1 MTSSGTARFTTLT
14 SRAVVLLA
22 NDVDTDQ
29 IVPARFL
36 KVTDKAG
43 LGEALFCDF
52 KRAYGDGFPLDQSA
66 AAGAAV
72 LVAGKNFGC
81 GSSREH
87 APWALV
93 AAGFR
98 AVVALS
104 FADIF
109 RGNAL
114 KNGLLP
120 VALDERDHAALVA
133 ALAAD
138 PATPVTIDL
147 TAQALAAAD
156 VRAGFTVDAFARR
169 CLLDGVDEL
178 GYLLAHLPQIEA
190 HERARE
196 GQS

>member
-1 MTSSGTARFTTLT
+1 MSTAARFTTLT
-14 SRAVVLLA
+14 SHAALLLA

-43 LGEALFCDF
+43 LGEALFVDF
-52 KRAYGDGFPLDQSA
+52 KQGYKDGFPLERPEA
-66 AAGAAV
+66 KGAQV
-72 LVAGKNFGC
+72 LVVGKNFGC

-87 APWALV
+87 APWALC

-98 AVVALS
+98 AVVAPS

-120 VALDERDHAALVA
+120 VALAEGDHAALVA
-133 ALAAD
+133 AITAD
-138 PATPVTIDL
+138 PRTPLTIDL
-147 TAQALAAAD
+147 ESQTIGFAGRSAQFA
-156 VRAGFTVDAFARR
+156 VDAFARR

-178 GYLLAHLPQIEA
+178 GYLRSHLSKIEA
-190 HERARE
+190 HERAAESR
-196 GQS
+196 Q

>member
-1 MTSSGTARFTTLT
+1 MTANFTTLT
-14 SRAVVLLA
+14 SHAALLLA

-43 LGEALFCDF
+43 LGDALFVDF
-52 KRAYGDGFPLDQSA
+52 KKAYGDAFPLEQPA
-66 AAGAAV
+66 ARGAQV
-72 LVAGKNFGC
+72 LVVGKNFGC

-87 APWALV
+87 APWALC
-93 AAGFR
+93 AKGFR
-98 AVVALS
+98 AVIALS

-120 VALDERDHAALVA
+120 VALSESDHAALVA
-133 ALAAD
+133 AIEQD
-138 PATPVTIDL
+138 PATAITIDL
-147 TAQALAAAD
+147 ETQTATF
-156 VRAGFTVDAFARR
+156 AGRTASFTVDAFARR

-178 GYLLAHLPQIEA
+178 GYLLTHLKQIEA
-190 HERARE
+190 HEART
-196 GQS
+196 S